1 MRICAVNNTY
11 SFASAAKSSKKTQAS
26 RNTKNPISKT
36 GEKTNLAV
44 ATFVGGLG
52 LGARL
57 MFELFDDGFVFDDLG
72 QAASKYVNKNHKGL
86 QGAKKELFV
95 VGTALSFIA
104 AAIGGIALLYTLYKA
119 PKINYEGNVNA
130 FKKSKDMDVYIKGNE
145 VEKELLT
152 QMNDKAKNADAEEK
166 AKLKEQ
172 YAKMQ
177 MAKNQ
182 VPDFI
187 KNDKKFKMPK
197 SSE

>member
-1 MRICAVNNTY
+1 MRVGTINSIHPFT
-11 SFASAAKSSKKTQAS
+11 AAEPPAKRQPSN
-26 RNTKNPISKT
+26 RNVKNPISKT

-57 MFELFDDGFVFDDLG
+57 MLELFDDGFVIEDLG
-72 QAASKYVNKNHKGL
+72 QAANKYVNKNHKGL
-86 QGAKKELFV
+86 KGAKKELFV
-95 VGTALSFIA
+95 IGTAVSFIA
-104 AAIGGIALLYTLYKA
+104 AVIGGIALLYTLYKA

-152 QMNDKAKNADAEEK
+152 QMNDRAKAADENEK

-187 KNDKKFKMPK
+187 KNDKKFK
-197 SSE
+197 SA